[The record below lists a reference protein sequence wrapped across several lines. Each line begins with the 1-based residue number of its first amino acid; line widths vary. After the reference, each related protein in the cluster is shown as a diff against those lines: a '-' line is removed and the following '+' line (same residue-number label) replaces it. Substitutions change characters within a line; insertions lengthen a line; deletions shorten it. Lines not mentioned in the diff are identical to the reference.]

1 MSILLGDNFSYS
13 ASKPLDG
20 RLGYATLAEMKA
32 VGDATMYNGCMAY
45 CVETDKTYQW
55 KLANTVDADTGRW
68 REFSSGGGGSSDI
81 VLTETLLAGGTS
93 VTFTDPAISG
103 NAIID
108 IYTDQAGLEYNS
120 IDASVANTVTLAYD
134 SQPTNV
140 TVMLVIKGG
149 V

>member
-1 MSILLGDNFSYS
+1 MALILGDNFSYQG
-13 ASKPLDG
+13 AKPLDG
-20 RLGYATLAEMKA
+20 RLNYATLADMKA

-68 REFSSGGGGSSDI
+68 REFSSGGGSSDI
-81 VLTETLLAGGTS
+81 VLTQTMLAGATS
-93 VTFTDPAISG
+93 VTFSDSAISG
-103 NAIID
+103 NTFID

-120 IDASVANTVTLAYD
+120 IDASVANTITLAYD

-140 TVMLVIKGG
+140 TVLLVIKGG